1 MVRWC
6 WLVAV
11 AGALVA
17 SPAAAA
23 TILEFRFCAECD
35 DALSGSATLTSGSS
49 VLPLE
54 GRLRLQVGA
63 LPPLGGPVPL
73 EVLLLELS
81 GADVAIGLDPDL
93 ARPGLGVLQPIDA
106 SSARILLPALF
117 ARLSSPGV
125 VVDLAVPDVEGLLF
139 DVSAGEARVV
149 GLQSSFDL
157 SAGSLGVVSVSVESR
172 ALVPEP
178 GSLALVAAGLAALA
192 VARKEGRR

>member
-1 MVRWC
+1 
-6 WLVAV
+6 
-11 AGALVA
+11 
-17 SPAAAA
+17 
-23 TILEFRFCAECD
+23 
-35 DALSGSATLTSGSS
+35 
-49 VLPLE
+49 
-54 GRLRLQVGA
+54 
-63 LPPLGGPVPL
+63 
-73 EVLLLELS
+73 
-81 GADVAIGLDPDL
+81 
-93 ARPGLGVLQPIDA
+93 
-106 SSARILLPALF
+106 
-117 ARLSSPGV
+117 LSSPGV